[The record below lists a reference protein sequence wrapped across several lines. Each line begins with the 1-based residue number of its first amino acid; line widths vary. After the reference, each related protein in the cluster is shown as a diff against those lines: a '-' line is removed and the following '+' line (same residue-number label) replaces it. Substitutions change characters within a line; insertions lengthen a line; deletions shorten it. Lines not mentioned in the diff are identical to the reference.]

1 MEMTFRWYGESDP
14 VTLEK
19 IRQIPNVTG
28 VVTAIY
34 DVPVGEA
41 WPREKVMALKKTV
54 EDAGLHIAAIES
66 VPVHEDIKLGKPSR
80 DRMIDNYCTT
90 LRYLSEA
97 GVKVV
102 CYNFMPVFDWTR
114 TDLTH
119 PLGDGSNALIYDDDT
134 IATWDIENEEVSLPG
149 WDASYTKDQ
158 MRAVMEEYK
167 SVDEET
173 LWDNLK
179 YFLERVIPVAEEV
192 DVKMAIHPDD
202 PPWNIFGLPRIITN
216 KDNLERFCKLVD
228 SPYNGLTLCSG
239 SLAADEQNDIVDLV
253 RYFGGMGRIHFA
265 HMRNIKR
272 TGGRSFEEAAHASNY
287 GRLDMYEIMKAYHE
301 VG

>member
-1 MEMTFRWYGESDP
+1 M
-14 VTLEK
+14 
-19 IRQIPNVTG
+19 TG

-272 TGGRSFEEAAHASNY
+272 TGGRSFEEAAHA
-287 GRLDMYEIMKAYHE
+287 
-301 VG
+301 